1 MSNIMNTYNRKNL
14 NFETG
19 SGAYLYTTEGEK
31 YLDFVSGVAVN
42 LLGHNNE
49 VIVNAI
55 KKQADKLIHVSN
67 LYYTDNMINLSKLLC
82 EKSGKKSVFF
92 SNSGAE
98 SVETALKIAKK
109 YGNQN
114 GKSKILYMNNSFHG
128 RTLGALSVTGQT
140 KYQESFAPLIAGASI
155 SEFNDIDSL
164 NANFTSD
171 VCAVIIESIQGEG
184 GIISIDL
191 DFAKQV
197 QKLCEDNNALLI
209 VDEIQSGIYRT
220 GKLFSYEHFNLDPDI
235 VCVAKGLGGGLPIG
249 ATIVSEKADVL
260 SPGDHGSTFGGNPL
274 VTGVACAILDHVS
287 SDEFLSKNANTVTN
301 INNYLSKKEKQY
313 SFIKKI
319 KGKGMLIGID
329 IEGDLKEFVNVAQ
342 SNNLLLIA
350 AGSKTIR
357 LLPPL
362 NLTNNELDDF
372 YIKFD
377 TTLKTFE
384 SILNK

>member
-1 MSNIMNTYNRKNL
+1 MNNIMNTYSRKDL

-19 SGAYLYTTEGEK
+19 NGAYLYTIEGEK

-42 LLGHNNE
+42 ILGHNNE
-49 VIVNAI
+49 IIVNAI
-55 KKQADKLIHVSN
+55 KKQSEKLIHVSN
-67 LYYTDNMINLSKLLC
+67 LYYTDNLIKLSEMLC
-82 EKSGKKSVFF
+82 EKSGKSSVFF

-109 YGNQN
+109 YGNQK

-140 KYQESFAPLIAGASI
+140 KYQKSFAPLIEGASI
-155 SEFNDIDSL
+155 TEFNDIDSL
-164 NANFTSD
+164 NLNFTSD

-197 QKLCEDNNALLI
+197 QKLCIDNDALLI

-220 GKLFSYEHFNLDPDI
+220 GKLFSYEHFNLDPDVI
-235 VCVAKGLGGGLPIG
+235 CVAKGLGGGLPIG

-274 VTGVACAILDHVS
+274 VTGVACAILSHVS
-287 SDEFLSKNANTVTN
+287 DDKFLSENATIADS
-301 INNYLSKKEKQY
+301 INSYLLKKESEY
-313 SFIKKI
+313 SFIKEI

-329 IEGDLKEFVNVAQ
+329 IDGDLKEFVNIAQ
-342 SNNLLLIA
+342 SNNLLLIG

-362 NLTNNELDDF
+362 NLKKNELDDF

-377 TTLKTFE
+377 TILKTFE
-384 SILNK
+384 NILNN

>member
-1 MSNIMNTYNRKNL
+1 M
-14 NFETG
+14 
-19 SGAYLYTTEGEK
+19 
-31 YLDFVSGVAVN
+31 
-42 LLGHNNE
+42 
-49 VIVNAI
+49 I
-55 KKQADKLIHVSN
+55 K
-67 LYYTDNMINLSKLLC
+67 LSEMLC
-82 EKSGKKSVFF
+82 EKSGKNSVFF

-109 YGNQN
+109 YGNQK

-140 KYQESFAPLIAGASI
+140 KYQKSFAPLIEGASI

-164 NANFTSD
+164 NLNFTSD

-191 DFAKQV
+191 EFAKQV
-197 QKLCEDNNALLI
+197 QKLCIDNDALLI

-220 GKLFSYEHFNLDPDI
+220 GKLFSYEHFNLDPDVI
-235 VCVAKGLGGGLPIG
+235 CVAKGLGGGLPIG
-249 ATIVSEKADVL
+249 ATIVSAKADVL

-274 VTGVACAILDHVS
+274 VTGVACAILNHVS
-287 SDEFLSKNANTVTN
+287 NDEFLYENATIVDN
-301 INNYLSKKEKQY
+301 INSYLLKKESEY
-313 SFIKKI
+313 SFIKQI

-329 IEGDLKEFVNVAQ
+329 IDGDLKEFVNIAQ
-342 SNNLLLIA
+342 SNNLLLIG

-362 NLTNNELDDF
+362 NLKKNELDDF

-377 TTLKTFE
+377 TILKTFE
-384 SILNK
+384 NILNN